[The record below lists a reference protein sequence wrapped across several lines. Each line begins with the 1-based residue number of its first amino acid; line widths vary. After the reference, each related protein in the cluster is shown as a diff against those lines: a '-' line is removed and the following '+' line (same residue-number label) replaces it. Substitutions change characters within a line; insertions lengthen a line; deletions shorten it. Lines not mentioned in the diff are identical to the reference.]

1 MSPRVIIFGA
11 SGAVARAAAFEA
23 QQRGATVFLAMRDT
37 NKAIPGLTPEI
48 EQERGFKRVKADLS
62 DPKSVQDAISQSGAT
77 AAFTYIVHGVQDGL
91 RATLDAMKKA
101 GISHVVLLSS
111 YTLYRHPNAKAA
123 MNSSDFIPAAHGKVE
138 VALVESGLAHTIIRP
153 MYFSSNLKG
162 EAEGVK
168 KGEVKL
174 LRLESVSDY
183 IAPEDIGSV
192 CGVKLVEHEAESEI
206 VPLCGPDLLTQK
218 EAWEIVAEAIG
229 RDLTITEISEE
240 EFIAKKEETLPSFV
254 AHALAEYFLGDDKA
268 RYPADRYK
276 EASANI
282 KKYTGRDPIK
292 LSTWIKAHKKEVFN
306 I

>member
-23 QQRGATVFLAMRDT
+23 QKRGAAVFLAMRDT

-48 EQERGFKRVKADLS
+48 EQELGFKRVKADLS
-62 DPKSVQDAISQSGAT
+62 DPTSVQDAISQSGAT
-77 AAFTYIVHGVQDGL
+77 AAFTYIVHAVKDGL
-91 RATLDAMKKA
+91 RGTLDAMKKS

-111 YTLYRHPNAKAA
+111 YTLYRHPDAKAA
-123 MNSSDFIPAAHGKVE
+123 MNSSDFIPAAHAKVE
-138 VALVESGLAHTIIRP
+138 VSLVEGGLGHTIIRP
-153 MYFSSNLKG
+153 MYFNSNLKG
-162 EAEGVK
+162 EAEGFK

-174 LRLESVSDY
+174 LNLEAVSDY

-192 CGVKLVEHEAESEI
+192 CGVKLVEHEAGSEI

-218 EAWEIVAEAIG
+218 QAWEIVAEALG
-229 RDLTITEISEE
+229 RELTITEISEE
-240 EFIAKKEETLPSFV
+240 EFIAKKEEVLPSFV

-268 RYPADRYK
+268 RYPEERYK

-292 LSTWIKAHKKEVFN
+292 LSAWIKTHKEEVFG

>member
-23 QQRGATVFLAMRDT
+23 QKRGATVFLAMRDT

-77 AAFTYIVHGVQDGL
+77 AAFTYIVHAVQDGL
-91 RATLDAMKKA
+91 RATFDAMKKA
-101 GISHVVLLSS
+101 GISHVLRFHSCGP
-111 YTLYRHPNAKAA
+111 RQ
-123 MNSSDFIPAAHGKVE
+123 
-138 VALVESGLAHTIIRP
+138 
-153 MYFSSNLKG
+153 

-174 LRLESVSDY
+174 LRLEAVSDY

-218 EAWEIVAEAIG
+218 EAWEIVAQAIG
-229 RDLTITEISEE
+229 RDLTITEISEK
-240 EFIAKKEETLPSFV
+240 EFIAKKEEIRPSFI

-268 RYPADRYK
+268 RYPADRYR

>member
-23 QQRGATVFLAMRDT
+23 QKRGATVFLAMRDT

-62 DPKSVQDAISQSGAT
+62 DPKSVQDAVSESGAT

-123 MNSSDFIPAAHGKVE
+123 LNSSDFIPAAHAKADG
-138 VALVESGLAHTIIRP
+138 
-153 MYFSSNLKG
+153 F
-162 EAEGVK
+162 K

-174 LRLESVSDY
+174 LNLGAVSDY

-218 EAWEIVAEAIG
+218 EAWEIVAEATG
-229 RDLTITEISEE
+229 RDLTITEISEK
-240 EFIAKKEETLPSFV
+240 EFIATKKENLPGIV

-292 LSTWIKAHKKEVFN
+292 LSAWIKAHKEEVFG